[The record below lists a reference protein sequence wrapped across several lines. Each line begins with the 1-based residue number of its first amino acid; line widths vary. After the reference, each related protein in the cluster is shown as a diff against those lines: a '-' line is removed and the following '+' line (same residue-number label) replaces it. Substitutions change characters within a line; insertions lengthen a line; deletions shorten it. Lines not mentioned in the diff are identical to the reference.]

1 MTAILHTSSAYETF
15 IKGSPAVAVYFW
27 GADCGVCTVLEPK
40 VETLLRERFPKIPLA
55 KVEIAEAA
63 AVAAQHGVFTVPTLL
78 VYFDGR
84 EAVRLSRAFSPA
96 QLQEHLQRPYDLL
109 FGDGED

>member
-1 MTAILHTSSAYETF
+1 MTAILHTASAYRRF
-15 IKGSPAVAVYFW
+15 IDGSPAAAVYFW

-40 VETLLRERFPKIPLA
+40 VEGLLRARFPKIPLA
-55 KVEIAEAA
+55 KVDTAEAA

-78 VYFDGR
+78 VYFDGK

-96 QLQEHLQRPYDLL
+96 QVQEQLQRPYELL
-109 FGDGED
+109 FGDGEG